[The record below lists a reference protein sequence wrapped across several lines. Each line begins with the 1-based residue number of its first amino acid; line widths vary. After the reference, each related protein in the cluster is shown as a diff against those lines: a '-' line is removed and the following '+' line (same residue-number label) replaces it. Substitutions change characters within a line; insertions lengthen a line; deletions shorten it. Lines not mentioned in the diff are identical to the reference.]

1 MILAI
6 DVGNT
11 LTKFGLHDGEGWTL
25 VERCPTPLVI
35 EEVSRSP
42 LSGLAGQAQVVV
54 GCSVV
59 PDAARA
65 LESRVPVRWLTAQN
79 VGIPIRYG
87 PPWSVGADRLANA
100 LALRELARPA
110 IALDIGSATTFDV
123 VDRDGA
129 FAGGAILPGPA
140 LWLKSLAQGTA
151 QLPEG
156 AMDQPASALG
166 ASTLHGL
173 QSGLYFGMLGALER
187 LAAELADELQQSET
201 RETTLLAI
209 TGGYARLVEAALGE
223 SDVLRAH
230 AVVLQSV
237 PHLTLDGLVCFHR
250 LGF

>member
-11 LTKFGLHDGEGWTL
+11 LTKFGLHDGDGWTL
-25 VERCPTPLVI
+25 VERCATPQVI
-35 EEVSRSP
+35 EDVSRSP
-42 LSGLAGQAQVVV
+42 LSALAGQAQAVV

-59 PDAARA
+59 PEATSA
-65 LESRVPVRWLTAQN
+65 LEAQVPVRWLTAQN

-100 LALRELARPA
+100 LAMRELARPA

-123 VDRDGA
+123 VDREGA
-129 FAGGAILPGPA
+129 FVGGAILPGPA

-156 AMDQPASALG
+156 AMDQPAAALG
-166 ASTLHGL
+166 ATTIGGL

-187 LAAELADELQQSET
+187 IAAELSDELQQGET

-209 TGGYARLVEAALGE
+209 TGGYARLFEPALLE
-223 SDVLRAH
+223 SDVLRTN
-230 AVVLQSV
+230 AVTVQSL
-237 PHLTLDGLVCFHR
+237 PHLTLDGLLCFHR
-250 LGF
+250 FGF

>member
-25 VERCPTPLVI
+25 VERCTTPQVVENASRTPL
-35 EEVSRSP
+35 SA
-42 LSGLAGQAQVVV
+42 LAGKALAVV

-59 PDAARA
+59 PEATRA
-65 LESRVPVRWLTAQN
+65 LEARVPVRWLTAQN
-79 VGIPIRYG
+79 AGMLIRYG

-123 VDRDGA
+123 VDREGA

-166 ASTLHGL
+166 ASTLQGL
-173 QSGLYFGMLGALER
+173 RSGLYFGMLGALER
-187 LAAELADELQQSET
+187 LGAELADELQQSET

-209 TGGYARLVEAALGE
+209 TGGYARLVESALGA

-230 AVVLQSV
+230 AVTVQSV
-237 PHLTLDGLVCFHR
+237 PRLTLEGLVCFHR

>member
-25 VERCPTPLVI
+25 VERCTTPQVI
-35 EEVSRSP
+35 EDVSRSP

-59 PDAARA
+59 PEATRA
-65 LESRVPVRWLTAQN
+65 LEARVPVRWLTAQN

-123 VDRDGA
+123 VDREGA

-156 AMDQPASALG
+156 AMDQPAAALG
-166 ASTLHGL
+166 TTTIGGL
-173 QSGLYFGMLGALER
+173 QSGLYFGLLGALER
-187 LAAELADELQQSET
+187 VAAELSDELQQGET
-201 RETTLLAI
+201 RQTTLLAI
-209 TGGYARLVEAALGE
+209 TGGYARLIESALDE
-223 SDVLRAH
+223 SDVLRSH
-230 AVVLQSV
+230 AVAVLSV
-237 PHLTLDGLVCFHR
+237 PQLTLDGLLCFHR

>member
-25 VERCPTPLVI
+25 VERCTTPQVI
-35 EEVSRSP
+35 EDVSGSP

-59 PDAARA
+59 PEATRA
-65 LESRVPVRWLTAQN
+65 LEARVPVRWLTAQN

-123 VDRDGA
+123 VDREGA

-156 AMDQPASALG
+156 AMDRPAAALG
-166 ASTLHGL
+166 TTTIGGL
-173 QSGLYFGMLGALER
+173 QSGLYFGLLGALER
-187 LAAELADELQQSET
+187 VAAELSDELQQGET
-201 RETTLLAI
+201 RQTTLLAI
-209 TGGYARLVEAALGE
+209 TGGYARLIESALDE
-223 SDVLRAH
+223 SDVLRSH
-230 AVVLQSV
+230 AVAVLSV
-237 PHLTLDGLVCFHR
+237 PQLTLDGLLCFQR
-250 LGF
+250 LAF